1 MRMLWIVYAGP
12 SPGRVEE
19 ALQTLGAP
27 GWTRLGAAHGAG
39 THGRVEGTRAWP
51 GEETVFISVMSG
63 TTAARVADGIGDVQA
78 GLVPGERLHLAV
90 LPVER
95 FQ

>member
-1 MRMLWIVYAGP
+1 MRMLWIVYTGA
-12 SPGRVEE
+12 SPDRVTR
-19 ALQTLGAP
+19 ALHEHGAA
-27 GWTRLGAAHGAG
+27 GWTRLGAAYGAG

-51 GEETVFISVMSG
+51 GEETVFISVVPADV
-63 TTAARVADGIGDVQA
+63 AAKIADGLAGVQHD
-78 GLVPGERLHLAV
+78 LDRGERLHLAV

>member
-12 SPGRVEE
+12 DASRVE
-19 ALQTLGAP
+19 ATLTRLGAP
-27 GWTRLGAAHGAG
+27 GWTRLDHAHGAG

-51 GEETVFISVMSG
+51 GEETVFVSVVPVNLAS
-63 TTAARVADGIGDVQA
+63 VIGD
-78 GLVPGERLHLAV
+78 GLVAEAASLAPGERMHVAV
-90 LPVER
+90 IPVER